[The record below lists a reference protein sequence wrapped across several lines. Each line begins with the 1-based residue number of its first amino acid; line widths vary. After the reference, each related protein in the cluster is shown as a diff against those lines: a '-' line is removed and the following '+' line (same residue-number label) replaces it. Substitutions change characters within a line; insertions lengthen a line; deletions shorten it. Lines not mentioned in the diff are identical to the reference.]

1 MGIQLT
7 KILSFIYHPEENE
20 DTCKT
25 TFDFELKKEGNEI
38 IISNL
43 KINGEKGCIGQN
55 KIIPVLIKNQKVQEI
70 SIEELKEAGCRRASS
85 CGQQL
90 AIALQQIIDQEL
102 TK

>member
-1 MGIQLT
+1 MT
-7 KILSFIYHPEENE
+7 KTHSFSYQPKEDE

-25 TFDFELKKEGNEI
+25 TFDFDLTKKGNEI

-43 KINGEKGCIGQN
+43 IIDGDKGCKGQN

-70 SIEELKEAGCRRASS
+70 SIEDLKDAGCSRASS

-90 AIALQQIIDQEL
+90 AIALQQIIDKEF
-102 TK
+102 KD